1 MKKFFLFRKEE
12 INASSVTASDSG
24 QGLSVLALPADSLAF
39 ASAGKGHIVLS
50 FNGATKYEESNLTDG
65 ESLEKTSVKIPCE
78 IGKEVDLI
86 ESILAFISRE
96 GGKSVMKFDAVD
108 ESSTFSPVSYDSKIE
123 SKVHIN
129 PTKRITGEVSTQSF
143 IGSTGTVGA
152 DVVSTT
158 IAGID
163 FGIAENKPIVDYNH
177 TDLESMSVGDELG
190 HGGGSHHWDNAGTGG
205 TTYDI
210 TSNVGAP
217 TVADATSHISK
228 RAARFG
234 GSDHMIVPTL
244 TVTNDYTLYVV
255 YQSKRAHAIYSDG
268 DGECFGPTI
277 GQTLTDGNGA
287 ITKMRSAG
295 AGRFV
300 TRHHDRFG
308 AFPNTD
314 VDNDRNGTVSY
325 TYPVPDAE
333 DEQLFQVFVIRRDS
347 ESNLYMYNRNGD
359 TVGFIPA
366 LDPASVPYK
375 LTTSTDYRTDGD
387 LKIER
392 LGTVADI
399 AATTAFVGNI
409 ARFGVIERDI
419 GSASCSKLATDL
431 NNLYK
436 V

>member
-24 QGLSVLALPADSLAF
+24 QGLSVLALPADSPAF

-96 GGKSVMKFDAVD
+96 GGKSMMKFDAVD

-129 PTKRITGEVSTQSF
+129 PTKRVTGEASTQSF

-177 TDLESMSVGDELG
+177 IDLESKTVGHEVNSWNND
-190 HGGGSHHWDNAGTGG
+190 GTGATL
-205 TTYDI
+205 TTLGLMWGLQTCLDV
-210 TSNVGAP
+210 T
-217 TVADATSHISK
+217 DHLSK
-228 RAARFG
+228 RSAILD
-234 GSDHMIVPTL
+234 GSDHFVVPTL
-244 TVTNDYTLYVV
+244 TVQNDYTLYVA
-255 YQSKRAHAIYSDG
+255 YQSKYAHAIYSDG

-277 GQTLTDGNGA
+277 GQTVTDSNGA
-287 ITKMRSAG
+287 ITKMRSG
-295 AGRFV
+295 SLGRFV

-314 VDNDRNGTVSY
+314 VNNEDNGTVSY
-325 TYPVPDAE
+325 IYPLADVEQP
-333 DEQLFQVFVIRRDS
+333 QLFQVFVIRRDS
-347 ESNLYMYNRNGD
+347 ESNLYMYNKDGD
-359 TVGFIPA
+359 LVGFIPA
-366 LDPASVPYK
+366 LDTSSLSYQKP
-375 LTTSTDYRTDGD
+375 TTATDYRTDGD

-392 LGTVADI
+392 LGTVADL
-399 AATTAFVGNI
+399 AASTAFIGRI

>member
-78 IGKEVDLI
+78 IGKEVALI
-86 ESILAFISRE
+86 ESILAFISRQ
-96 GGKSVMKFDAVD
+96 GGESVMKFDAVD
-108 ESSTFSPVSYDSKIE
+108 QTSTFSPVSYDSKIE
-123 SKVHIN
+123 SKIHIN
-129 PTKRITGEVSTQSF
+129 PTKRITGEASTQSF

-163 FGIAENKPIVDYNH
+163 FGISENKPIVDYNH
-177 TDLESMSVGDELG
+177 TELESKTVGHEINSWAND
-190 HGGGSHHWDNAGTGG
+190 GTGG
-205 TTYDI
+205 NTYDI
-210 TSNVGAP
+210 GHNTGSP
-217 TVADATSHISK
+217 SVADVTDHLSK
-228 RAARFG
+228 RSARFT
-234 GSDHMIVPTL
+234 GSDNFTIPTL
-244 TVTNDYTLYVV
+244 TVANDYTLYVV
-255 YQSKRAHAIYSDG
+255 YQSERAHAIYSDG

-277 GQTLTDGNGA
+277 GQTLTDSNGA
-287 ITKMRSAG
+287 ITKMRSSAF
-295 AGRFV
+295 GRFV

-308 AFPNTD
+308 DFPNTD
-314 VDNDRNGTVSY
+314 VDNDENGTVSY
-325 TYPVPDAE
+325 TYPINDAE
-333 DEQLFQVFVIRRDS
+333 EQQLFQVFVIRRDS
-347 ESNLYMYNRNGD
+347 ESNLYMYNKDGD
-359 TVGFIPA
+359 LVGFIPT
-366 LDPASVPYK
+366 LDPASIPYK
-375 LTTSTDYRTDGD
+375 PTTTTDFRTDGD

-399 AATTAFVGNI
+399 AATTAFIGNI
-409 ARFGVIERDI
+409 ARFGVIEKDI

>member
-78 IGKEVDLI
+78 QGKEVDLI

-129 PTKRITGEVSTQSF
+129 PTKRITGEASTQSF

-177 TDLESMSVGDELG
+177 TALDSKTVGHEVNSWNND
-190 HGGGSHHWDNAGTGG
+190 GTGG
-205 TTYDI
+205 NSYDI
-210 TSNVGAP
+210 GSNVGAP
-217 TVADATSHISK
+217 AVADVTSHISK
-228 RAARFG
+228 RAARFA
-234 GSDHMIVPTL
+234 GSDHLIVPTL
-244 TVTNDYTLYVV
+244 TIPNDYTLYMV
-255 YQSKRAHAIYSDG
+255 YQSKGAHAIYSDG

-287 ITKMRSAG
+287 ITKMRSARF
-295 AGRFV
+295 GRFV

-359 TVGFIPA
+359 IVGFIPA
-366 LDPASVPYK
+366 LDPTSFSYK

>member
-96 GGKSVMKFDAVD
+96 GGKSMMKFDAVD

-129 PTKRITGEVSTQSF
+129 PTKRVTGEASTQSF

-177 TDLESMSVGDELG
+177 TDLDGMSVGDELG

-205 TTYDI
+205 ITYDI
-210 TSNVGAP
+210 ISNVGEP
-217 TVADATSHISK
+217 TVSDVTDYLSK
-228 RAARFG
+228 RSASLD
-234 GSDHMIVPTL
+234 GSDHFIVPTL
-244 TVTNDYTLYVV
+244 TVQNDYTLYVA
-255 YQSKRAHAIYSDG
+255 YQSKYAHAIYSDG

-277 GQTLTDGNGA
+277 GQTVADNGA
-287 ITKMRSAG
+287 ITKMRSG
-295 AGRFV
+295 SLGRFV

-314 VDNDRNGTVSY
+314 VNNEENGTVSY
-325 TYPVPDAE
+325 IYPLTDVEEP
-333 DEQLFQVFVIRRDS
+333 QLFQVFVIRRDF
-347 ESNLYMYNRNGD
+347 ESNLYMYNKDGD
-359 TVGFIPA
+359 LVGFIPA
-366 LDPASVPYK
+366 LDTSSIIHSKP
-375 LTTSTDYRTDGD
+375 TTATDYRTDGD

-399 AATTAFVGNI
+399 AAGTAFVGRI

>member
-129 PTKRITGEVSTQSF
+129 PTKRVTGESSTQSF

-163 FGIAENKPIVDYNH
+163 FDIAENKPIVDYNH
-177 TDLESMSVGDELG
+177 TDLESKTVGHEVNSWNND
-190 HGGGSHHWDNAGTGG
+190 GTGG
-205 TTYDI
+205 
-210 TSNVGAP
+210 N
-217 TVADATSHISK
+217 
-228 RAARFG
+228 
-234 GSDHMIVPTL
+234 
-244 TVTNDYTLYVV
+244 
-255 YQSKRAHAIYSDG
+255 
-268 DGECFGPTI
+268 
-277 GQTLTDGNGA
+277 
-287 ITKMRSAG
+287 
-295 AGRFV
+295 
-300 TRHHDRFG
+300 
-308 AFPNTD
+308 
-314 VDNDRNGTVSY
+314 SY
-325 TYPVPDAE
+325 
-333 DEQLFQVFVIRRDS
+333 
-347 ESNLYMYNRNGD
+347 
-359 TVGFIPA
+359 
-366 LDPASVPYK
+366 
-375 LTTSTDYRTDGD
+375 
-387 LKIER
+387 
-392 LGTVADI
+392 
-399 AATTAFVGNI
+399 
-409 ARFGVIERDI
+409 DI
-419 GSASCSKLATDL
+419 GSNVSPNRC
-431 NNLYK
+431 
-436 V
+436 